1 MTVFDLDSAV
11 DSLVEAV
18 SPLSMRA
25 KAALF
30 GACGTALL
38 PLLDQLERATAG
50 RWSFPAARE
59 AVDLIANFAT
69 GTIPEGSYEVT
80 RRFLLESGPNGHEL
94 DSPWST
100 YAQDA
105 LTCIDA
111 GLVAAS
117 VGGRHEFRPAWI
129 FSALEPMVASLN
141 DRGYDVEFDA
151 VETGSTDLQREIDIA
166 INFLSASTTRLARLE
181 EVSPVA
187 YARLVDEALA
197 IVPPVDRG
205 RPPQW

>member
-11 DSLVEAV
+11 DGLVEAV

-30 GACGTALL
+30 GSCGTALL
-38 PLLDQLERATAG
+38 PLLDHVERATAG
-50 RWSFPAARE
+50 KWSFPAAR
-59 AVDLIANFAT
+59 AAAGLIADFAT
-69 GTIPEGSYEVT
+69 GTIPEDSYEET
-80 RRFLLESGPNGHEL
+80 RQILLESGPNGHEL

-105 LTCIDA
+105 LVCVDA

-117 VGGRHEFRPAWI
+117 VNGRDEFKPAWI
-129 FSALEPMVASLN
+129 FSAVEPTVASLN
-141 DRGYDVEFDA
+141 YRGYDVEFDA
-151 VETGSTDLQREIDIA
+151 VDIGSTDRQREMDA
-166 INFLSASTTRLARLE
+166 AVDFLSAAIVRLARLD
-181 EVSPVA
+181 EVSSVA
-187 YARLVDEALA
+187 YAQLVNEAQA

-205 RPPQW
+205 RLPRW